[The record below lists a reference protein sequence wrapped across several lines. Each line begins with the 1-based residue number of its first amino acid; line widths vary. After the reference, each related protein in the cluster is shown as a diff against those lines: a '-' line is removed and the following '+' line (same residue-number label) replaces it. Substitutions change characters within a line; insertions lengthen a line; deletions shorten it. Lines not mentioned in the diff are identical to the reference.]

1 MFSVAYVLLPLT
13 GAAPADAIRRSLAP
27 FQRGGRGDVPD
38 SWLTF
43 HDETAALRQTHEARF
58 TFTVQGQGGLQIEG
72 GNQAFWSLDT
82 SRVQDEMRRRGVQR
96 WSVCFADEMDLD
108 AFHNGFTTRLERH
121 PATGGYGRWL
131 NPLGRWDW
139 WDLGGRFDGRI
150 IGEPTRGAGRTAARI
165 SSGESQGRTLLA
177 NIGALLEDALGQPP
191 AEEVDVRSDRNI
203 ELVATLLTDA
213 QAGRDHAYP
222 SALVL
227 PPGAAEDR
235 LRWLDTWPNPGPAD
249 AFARLGLPPDADWP
263 AVVEA
268 AYARF
273 ADHWAAGVAYHL

>member
-1 MFSVAYVLLPLT
+1 VFSIAYVILPLD
-13 GAAPADAIRRSLAP
+13 GAAPAEAIRASLAP

-38 SWLTF
+38 GWLTF
-43 HDETAALRQTHEARF
+43 HDETAALRRAHEASF
-58 TFTVQGQGGLQIEG
+58 TFTENRTGGLRVEG
-72 GNQAFWSLDT
+72 DHHAYWSLDT
-82 SRVQDEMRRRGVQR
+82 GKVQDEMRRRGIQR
-96 WSVCFADEMDLD
+96 WSIRFADAMDLE
-108 AFHNGFTTRLERH
+108 AFHAAFTTPLERH
-121 PATGGYGRWL
+121 PETGGYGRWL

-150 IGEPTRGAGRTAARI
+150 IGEPARGAGRSAAQI
-165 SSGESQGRTLLA
+165 SSGESRGRSILA
-177 NIGALLEDALGQPP
+177 NIAAVLEDALGQPP
-191 AEEVDVRSDRNI
+191 AAELDVRSDRNI

-227 PPGAAEDR
+227 PPSAAEDR
-235 LRWLDTWPNPGPAD
+235 LRWLDTWPDPGPAE
-249 AFARLGLPPDADWP
+249 AFAWLGLPPDAGWP

>member
-1 MFSVAYVLLPLT
+1 MFSIAYVLLPPSAT
-13 GAAPADAIRRSLAP
+13 APAEAIRTSLAP
-27 FQRGGRGDVPD
+27 FQRGGRGDLPD
-38 SWLTF
+38 DWLTF
-43 HDETAALRQTHEARF
+43 HDETAALRQAHEASF
-58 TFTVQGQGGLQIEG
+58 TFTDKDGGGLQIEG
-72 GNQAFWSLDT
+72 GHQTSWYLDT
-82 SRVQDEMRRRGVQR
+82 GKVRDEMRRRGVQR
-96 WSVCFADEMDLD
+96 WPVRFADTMDLA
-108 AFHNGFTTRLERH
+108 AFHSGFTTRLERH

-150 IGEPTRGAGRTAARI
+150 VGEPARGAGRTAAQI
-165 SSGESQGRTLLA
+165 SSGESRGRTILA
-177 NIGALLEDALGQPP
+177 NIGAALEDALGQEP
-191 AEEVDVRSDRNI
+191 AEEVDVRTDRNI

-213 QAGRDHAYP
+213 QAGRNHAYP

-235 LRWLDTWPNPGPAD
+235 LRWLDTWPDPGPAE
-249 AFARLGLPPDADWP
+249 AFARLGLPPGAGWP

>member
-1 MFSVAYVLLPLT
+1 MFSIAYVILPLA
-13 GAAPADAIRRSLAP
+13 GALPAEAIRTSLAP
-27 FQRGGRGDVPD
+27 FQRGGRGDLPEA
-38 SWLTF
+38 WLTF
-43 HDETAALRQTHEARF
+43 HDETAALRQAHEARF
-58 TFTVQGQGGLQIEG
+58 AFTEKGTGGLQVEG
-72 GNQAFWSLDT
+72 DHQAYWSLDT
-82 SRVQDEMRRRGVQR
+82 SKVRDEMRRRGVQR
-96 WSVCFADEMDLD
+96 WNIRFADTMDLE
-108 AFHNGFTTRLERH
+108 AFHTGFATRLERH
-121 PATGGYGRWL
+121 PMTGGYGRWL

-150 IGEPTRGAGRTAARI
+150 IGEPARGTGRSAAQI
-165 SSGESQGRTLLA
+165 SSGESRGRSILA
-177 NIGALLEDALGQPP
+177 NIGAALEDALGQPP
-191 AEEVDVRSDRNI
+191 AAEIDVRSDRNI

-227 PPGAAEDR
+227 PPGTAEDR
-235 LRWLDTWPNPGPAD
+235 LRWLDTWPDPGPAE
-249 AFARLGLPPDADWP
+249 AFAWLGLPPDAGWP